1 MAPLWRAAA
10 WCLSKEGNFQSFT
23 CALKWLRP
31 CAESTSQSQCV
42 LDIFKLS
49 ARAQRRC
56 PLSAN
61 HCQVYGSPFRANF
74 IDTWLLMQSQKQ
86 THKTHGLT
94 LVRVIIVGGIW
105 HQASR
110 DFERLTL
117 DLYFSK
123 MPQKMVMCYRNINI
137 FCLQIAK
144 ITWQQIK
151 CRKNIKKNISFICY
165 KTISK
170 HCLTHRTKV
179 DRIESW
185 TVIVKIS
192 FVTMSPDYFRKYM
205 PVWPNIFPTVRKI
218 IIIVLACS
226 LLSGERKAVKGDAV
240 SMTLPG
246 LLLELRTRNGDLVMK
261 LCLHKHMLKHETF
274 F

>member
-1 MAPLWRAAA
+1 
-10 WCLSKEGNFQSFT
+10 
-23 CALKWLRP
+23 
-31 CAESTSQSQCV
+31 
-42 LDIFKLS
+42 
-49 ARAQRRC
+49 
-56 PLSAN
+56 
-61 HCQVYGSPFRANF
+61 
-74 IDTWLLMQSQKQ
+74 MQSQKQ

-94 LVRVIIVGGIW
+94 LVWVIIVGGIR

-110 DFERLTL
+110 DFEGLTL

-123 MPQKMVMCYRNINI
+123 MPPKNGYVLSKHKH
-137 FCLQIAK
+137 FLLAK

-151 CRKNIKKNISFICY
+151 CRKYIYKKYISFICY
-165 KTISK
+165 KKIPK

-192 FVTMSPDYFRKYM
+192 FVMMSPDYLRKYM

-226 LLSGERKAVKGDAV
+226 FWGKKSSKGDAV

-246 LLLELRTRNGDLVMK
+246 LLL
-261 LCLHKHMLKHETF
+261 
-274 F
+274 